1 MMKLALAA
9 TAVAFTGAAYAADM
23 PLKAPAAPLA
33 VYDWSGVYVG
43 ANAGYGWADTGWN
56 FPVAQFF
63 ASAASQN
70 FSTHLTGAMTGGQ
83 IGINRQVEFWVF
95 GVEFTGDWA
104 DLNQTLVGPVTPAF
118 PFDAWTTKVKDV
130 ETLTARFGY
139 AMNNW
144 LYYGK
149 AGGASGTV
157 NLHALSGLPVPG
169 VSFDQTQRLWG
180 TTLGGGIEYGLTS
193 NIILGVEYDF
203 VRLSNGSINGMAS
216 NGGLVTVGGKSALDV
231 QSVLGRV
238 SYKF

>member
-1 MMKLALAA
+1 
-9 TAVAFTGAAYAADM
+9 
-23 PLKAPAAPLA
+23 
-33 VYDWSGVYVG
+33 
-43 ANAGYGWADTGWN
+43 
-56 FPVAQFF
+56 
-63 ASAASQN
+63 
-70 FSTHLTGAMTGGQ
+70 
-83 IGINRQVEFWVF
+83 
-95 GVEFTGDWA
+95 
-104 DLNQTLVGPVTPAF
+104 
-118 PFDAWTTKVKDV
+118 
-130 ETLTARFGY
+130 
-139 AMNNW
+139 MNNW

-231 QSVLGRV
+231 QSVVGRV